1 MCACWSDSM
10 ENQSEALLLR
20 IFVGESDHWH
30 GKPLHVALVEKAREQ
45 GLAGATVLRGI
56 EGFGAR
62 SVIHATRFLEL
73 STDLPIVVEIVDRED
88 RLMTFLE
95 TTKEMV
101 QEGLATL
108 ERVRVVFY
116 RHGPDELKKP

>member
-1 MCACWSDSM
+1 MDDH
-10 ENQSEALLLR
+10 SEAVLLR
-20 IFVGESDHWH
+20 IFIGESDHWH
-30 GKPLHVALVEKAREQ
+30 GKPLHLALVEKAREQ

-73 STDLPIVVEIVDRED
+73 STDLPIIVEIADSEEKV
-88 RLMTFLE
+88 TAFLDSVS
-95 TTKEMV
+95 EMV
-101 QEGLATL
+101 QDGLATL

-116 RHGPDELKKP
+116 RHGSQRKKPD